1 MDNNEYL
8 GVFLDES
15 HEHLQSLNEN
25 VLLLEKSRDDKDII
39 NEIFRSAHT
48 LKGMAGTMGF
58 SKMSS
63 VTHKMENVLDL
74 IRNGKLEATESII
87 DSIFECLDVLESI
100 VDNIE
105 SIQEEGEVFVD
116 ELVEKLLAIQEG
128 RDVESSDDDNDNA
141 EVDDESDE
149 ESDGGI
155 ELDNYT
161 KAALFKAIDQG
172 LKACQ
177 MKVVVEEGCVMKAV
191 RAYMVFKEIEETF
204 ESDIVKSL
212 PSAEEIENND
222 YGDEFYVLFV
232 TEHDIDEIAK
242 KVGEIVE
249 ISSVSVKLI
258 DDKDLGDMS
267 MDVSSEEAD
276 EQEQVEIAEEP
287 KEQELIQ
294 ETVEIKEEVKAQKVA
309 EAKKAKP
316 ESKKADTKKK
326 TGAINKTVRV
336 DINKLDNL
344 MNLVSELIIIKT
356 RLHDITV
363 IENVSGLRDSV
374 EYLERIT
381 TSLHN
386 SVMNVR
392 MVPIE
397 KTFSRFPRMVRDT
410 SKKLGKQVKFITS
423 GEETELDRTI
433 IDEIGDPLLHIVRNS
448 LDHGLEMPEERA
460 AAGKS
465 DMGTLEMHAY
475 QEGNSVFIECSDD
488 GGGINVEKVKQKAID
503 KGLITEHEAQEMND
517 DEAVDLLFRAGFS
530 TAQQLSDLSGRGVG
544 LDVVKTTIES
554 LGGNVS
560 VKTELGKGSVFTI
573 RLPLTLAIVQAL
585 MMRSGSEIYAMP
597 LDTVE
602 SVETIEKS
610 TIHQVTGKDVVVFR
624 NKTIPIYRLC
634 ELLEVPDA
642 MEETEELT
650 VVMAKKG
657 NKTVGVVVDSLI
669 GQQEIVIK
677 TLKAELKRSKLV
689 SGATIL
695 GNGEVALIIN
705 PAELS

>member
-1 MDNNEYL
+1 LDNNEYL

-232 TEHDIDEIAK
+232 TEHDIDKIAK

-475 QEGNSVFIECSDD
+475 QEGNSVFIE
-488 GGGINVEKVKQKAID
+488 
-503 KGLITEHEAQEMND
+503 
-517 DEAVDLLFRAGFS
+517 
-530 TAQQLSDLSGRGVG
+530 
-544 LDVVKTTIES
+544 
-554 LGGNVS
+554 
-560 VKTELGKGSVFTI
+560 
-573 RLPLTLAIVQAL
+573 
-585 MMRSGSEIYAMP
+585 
-597 LDTVE
+597 
-602 SVETIEKS
+602 
-610 TIHQVTGKDVVVFR
+610 
-624 NKTIPIYRLC
+624 
-634 ELLEVPDA
+634 
-642 MEETEELT
+642 
-650 VVMAKKG
+650 
-657 NKTVGVVVDSLI
+657 
-669 GQQEIVIK
+669 
-677 TLKAELKRSKLV
+677 
-689 SGATIL
+689 
-695 GNGEVALIIN
+695 
-705 PAELS
+705 